1 MPFKDAEARRAY
13 MKEYHRLWRG
23 GLRKGVA
30 TKPAERT
37 LKSRA
42 GAVKKAKRL
51 WEIQNH
57 EWRMQQQRERRR
69 ASRASAEGELLRG
82 LAQSDGRA
90 GSISKRGKNKK
101 GTKRTTR

>member
-1 MPFKDAEARRAY
+1 MPFKSAEARKAY
-13 MKEYHRLWRG
+13 MKEYHRLWRA
-23 GLRKGVA
+23 GLRKGEA

-37 LKSRA
+37 RKSRA

-69 ASRASAEGELLRG
+69 AARTDAERALL
-82 LAQSDGRA
+82 QSLTPRPKSTA
-90 GSISKRGKNKK
+90 KVSTNHK
-101 GTKRTTR
+101 KRTQRKAA

>member
-1 MPFKDAEARRAY
+1 MPFKDAEARKAY
-13 MKEYHRLWRG
+13 MKEYHRLWRA
-23 GLRKGVA
+23 GLRKGEA

-37 LKSRA
+37 RKSRA
-42 GAVKKAKRL
+42 VAVKKAKRL

-82 LAQSDGRA
+82 LSGSA
-90 GSISKRGKNKK
+90 GPAKSISNKGKNKTRTK
-101 GTKRTTR
+101 GAR